1 MIAAAN
7 TISRW
12 WRARD
17 EKVRRQKE
25 KLISRT
31 EHALVAFYQ
40 HQTHGSG
47 FEEHIEL
54 LRTRLASM
62 GRLERF
68 DQDVLVRIRDDQQ

>member
-7 TISRW
+7 KIKKW
-12 WRARD
+12 WRARS
-17 EKVRRQKE
+17 EKARRRKE

-31 EHALVAFYQ
+31 EHALVALYQ
-40 HQTHGSG
+40 HQTHGIG

-68 DQDVLVRIRDDQQ
+68 DQDVLVQIRDDQQ